1 MKAPPLSIVSA
12 VKMKPS
18 SLWEGCLVYSVH
30 LQHFKF
36 KPVSP
41 ETSIRPQL
49 GMITFARGGTIN
61 SRISLDPC

>member
-41 ETSIRPQL
+41 PQRTRDRRKHL
-49 GMITFARGGTIN
+49 FALN
-61 SRISLDPC
+61 WA